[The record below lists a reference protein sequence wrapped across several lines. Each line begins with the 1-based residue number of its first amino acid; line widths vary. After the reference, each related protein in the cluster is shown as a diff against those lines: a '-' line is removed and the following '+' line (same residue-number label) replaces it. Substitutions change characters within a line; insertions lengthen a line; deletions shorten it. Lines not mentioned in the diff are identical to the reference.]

1 MGKSKES
8 ETTPMII
15 KTPGKPGHVII
26 EGRKGMDCEPMNAV
40 HTLEWL
46 SEKFPRAYKYDRVH
60 AKITALKFRYVVLE
74 SHGELIPADTLD
86 KDLQA
91 LAEISEYCINNG

>member
-1 MGKSKES
+1 
-8 ETTPMII
+8 MII

-26 EGRKGMDCEPMNAV
+26 EGRKGEDCEPMNAV
-40 HTLEWL
+40 NTLEWL
-46 SEKFPRAYKYDRVH
+46 SEKFPQEYKYERVH
-60 AKITALKFRYVVLE
+60 AKMAALKFRYVALE

-91 LAEISEYCINNG
+91 LAEIVEYCINNG

>member
-1 MGKSKES
+1 
-8 ETTPMII
+8 MII

-26 EGRKGMDCEPMNAV
+26 EGRKGMDCEPMNGI

-46 SEKFPRAYKYDRVH
+46 SEKFSRTYKYDSMH
-60 AKITALKFRYVVLE
+60 AKISALKFRYAVLE

-91 LAEISEYCINNG
+91 LAEIAECCINNG

>member
-1 MGKSKES
+1 
-8 ETTPMII
+8 MII

-26 EGRKGMDCEPMNAV
+26 EGRKGEDCEPMNAV
-40 HTLEWL
+40 NTLEWL
-46 SEKFPRAYKYDRVH
+46 SEKFPREYKYERVH
-60 AKITALKFRYVVLE
+60 AKIAALKFRYVVLE

-91 LAEISEYCINNG
+91 LTEVAEYCINNG

>member
-1 MGKSKES
+1 
-8 ETTPMII
+8 MII

-26 EGRKGMDCEPMNAV
+26 EGRKGEDCEPMNAV
-40 HTLEWL
+40 NTLEWL
-46 SEKFPRAYKYDRVH
+46 SEKFPRAYKYERVH
-60 AKITALKFRYVVLE
+60 AKIAALKFRYVVLE

-91 LAEISEYCINNG
+91 LAEVAEYCINNG

>member
-1 MGKSKES
+1 
-8 ETTPMII
+8 MII

-26 EGRKGMDCEPMNAV
+26 EGRKGEDCEPMNAV
-40 HTLEWL
+40 NTLEWL
-46 SEKFPRAYKYDRVH
+46 SEKFPRKYKYERVH
-60 AKITALKFRYVVLE
+60 AKIAALKFRYVVLE

-91 LAEISEYCINNG
+91 LAEIAEYCINNG

>member
-1 MGKSKES
+1 
-8 ETTPMII
+8 MII
-15 KTPGKPGHVII
+15 KTPSKPGQVVIG
-26 EGRKGMDCEPMNAV
+26 GRNGMDCEPMNAV
-40 HTLEWL
+40 RTLEWL

-60 AKITALKFRYVVLE
+60 AKIAALTFRYVVLE

>member
-1 MGKSKES
+1 
-8 ETTPMII
+8 MII
-15 KTPGKPGHVII
+15 KTPGKPGQVII
-26 EGRKGMDCEPMNAV
+26 VIRDDDCGPVNGI

-46 SEKFPRAYKYDRVH
+46 SEKFPREYKYERVH
-60 AKITALKFRYVVLE
+60 AKIAALKFRYVVLE

-91 LAEISEYCINNG
+91 LAEIAEYCINNG

>member
-1 MGKSKES
+1 
-8 ETTPMII
+8 MII
-15 KTPGKPGHVII
+15 KTPGKPGQVII
-26 EGRKGMDCEPMNAV
+26 GDRKGLDCEPMNAV

-46 SEKFPRAYKYDRVH
+46 TEKFPREYKYESVH
-60 AKITALKFRYVVLE
+60 AKISALKFRYVVLE

-91 LAEISEYCINNG
+91 LAEIAEYCINNG

>member
-1 MGKSKES
+1 
-8 ETTPMII
+8 MII
-15 KTPGKPGHVII
+15 KTPGKPGQVII
-26 EGRKGMDCEPMNAV
+26 GDRKGMDCEPMNAV

-46 SEKFPRAYKYDRVH
+46 AEKFPRTYKYDRVH
-60 AKITALKFRYVVLE
+60 AKIAALTFRYVVLE

-91 LAEISEYCINNG
+91 LAEIAEYCINNG

>member
-1 MGKSKES
+1 
-8 ETTPMII
+8 MII
-15 KTPGKPGHVII
+15 KTPGKPGEVII
-26 EGRKGMDCEPMNAV
+26 GYREGMDCEPMNAV

-46 SEKFPRAYKYDRVH
+46 SEKFPRTYKYDKLH
-60 AKITALKFRYVVLE
+60 AKIVALKFRYEVLE

-91 LAEISEYCINNG
+91 LAEIAEYCINNG